1 MKVWLDGQVVDSE
14 QARIPVTDHGLL
26 YGDGVFEGIRVYT
39 GRIFQLPQH
48 LERMERSARAIGLEL
63 PHPPARLREIV
74 CETAS
79 AFGKDEAYL
88 RLLVTRGSGPLGVD
102 PTACSEPRTICIAAD
117 AAIYSR
123 EQRARGLNL
132 ITASLRRPAADALD
146 PRVKSLNYLNSVL
159 AKREA
164 RLRGADE
171 ALILNAQ
178 GRVAEAAVANLFAL
192 RGGKLRT
199 PSEDEGLLSG
209 LTRARV
215 PELASAQGVAV
226 VEAPM
231 ERLELLAADEV
242 FLTGT
247 GVSGV
252 VGVRSL
258 DGHTLGNGEPGPVTR
273 KLARAFSELVAR
285 EGVPLSG
292 LSRPVRGDRL
302 GTSASERVSEQG
314 P

>member
-1 MKVWLDGQVVDSE
+1 
-14 QARIPVTDHGLL
+14 
-26 YGDGVFEGIRVYT
+26 
-39 GRIFQLPQH
+39 
-48 LERMERSARAIGLEL
+48 
-63 PHPPARLREIV
+63 
-74 CETAS
+74 
-79 AFGKDEAYL
+79 
-88 RLLVTRGSGPLGVD
+88 
-102 PTACSEPRTICIAAD
+102 
-117 AAIYSR
+117 
-123 EQRARGLNL
+123 
-132 ITASLRRPAADALD
+132 
-146 PRVKSLNYLNSVL
+146 
-159 AKREA
+159 
-164 RLRGADE
+164 
-171 ALILNAQ
+171 
-178 GRVAEAAVANLFAL
+178 
-192 RGGKLRT
+192 
-199 PSEDEGLLSG
+199 
-209 LTRARV
+209 
-215 PELASAQGVAV
+215 
-226 VEAPM
+226 M